1 MIATL
6 YLDSSPVARFVAY
19 SLHKVYVQTHV
30 VNCYVLFLFRNNT
43 LNKKHIIR
51 DTSYMIHDTECIMHH
66 TYFIY
71 IYTYSVNIYIYI
83 QHKYVYTHCL
93 LFANPSSL
101 SAKGC
106 RFVCGQST
114 LLGYHCCITY
124 TFDV

>member
-71 IYTYSVNIYIYI
+71 IYIFNISMCIPIVSYLRTLVRCP
-83 QHKYVYTHCL
+83 QKAAG
-93 LFANPSSL
+93 LFAVKALFWDTTVALHIHLMCN
-101 SAKGC
+101 
-106 RFVCGQST
+106 
-114 LLGYHCCITY
+114 YHTV
-124 TFDV
+124 F

>member
-1 MIATL
+1 
-6 YLDSSPVARFVAY
+6 
-19 SLHKVYVQTHV
+19 
-30 VNCYVLFLFRNNT
+30 
-43 LNKKHIIR
+43 
-51 DTSYMIHDTECIMHH
+51 MIHDTECIIHH

-71 IYTYSVNIYIYI
+71 IYIFMYIYIHIQCVYIYI
-83 QHKYVYTHCL
+83 QYKYVYTHCL

-101 SAKGC
+101 STKGC